1 MPDLVLLILKYVF
14 LAILWIF
21 VARAVRAVLIELRP
35 AKAAGRTGRSAAP
48 VPAQPPPSRRGKGK
62 APGKAVVVEGTSL
75 KGKSFPLT
83 GEITIGRSEQCQV
96 HVEGDTY
103 VSTMHARIFPRDG
116 SYMVEDLG
124 STNGTYLN
132 RRRITSPAELQ
143 RGDRVKVGKTVLEMR
158 K

>member
-21 VARAVRAVLIELRP
+21 VARAVRAVLIELRL
-35 AKAAGRTGRSAAP
+35 AKAAGAGRSAAP
-48 VPAQPPPSRRGKGK
+48 VPAQPPPRK
-62 APGKAVVVEGTSL
+62 AKTKKVPGKAVVVEGANL
-75 KGKSFPLT
+75 EGRSFPLT
-83 GEITIGRSEQCQV
+83 GELTIGRSDQCDV
-96 HVEGDTY
+96 KVEGDTY
-103 VSTMHARIFPRDG
+103 VSSVHARIYARDG

-132 RRRITSPAELQ
+132 RRRITAPAELQ

>member
-1 MPDLVLLILKYVF
+1 MPDLVLLLLKYVF

-35 AKAAGRTGRSAAP
+35 AKAPAPARGAP
-48 VPAQPPPSRRGKGK
+48 VPSRPPPRKTKGK

-75 KGKSFPLT
+75 EGKTFALS
-83 GEITIGRSEQCQV
+83 GELTIGRSDQCQV
-96 HVEGDTY
+96 RVEGDTY
-103 VSTMHARIFPRDG
+103 VSSVHARIFQRDG

-132 RRRITSPAELQ
+132 RRRITAPAELQ

>member
-35 AKAAGRTGRSAAP
+35 AKAAGPSRAGAP
-48 VPAQPPPSRRGKGK
+48 VPAQPPPRK
-62 APGKAVVVEGTSL
+62 AKAKKTPGKAVVVEGASL
-75 KGKSFPLT
+75 KGQTFALT
-83 GEITIGRSEQCQV
+83 GELTIGRSDQCNV
-96 HVEGDTY
+96 KVEGDTY
-103 VSTMHARIFPRDG
+103 VSSVHARIYARDG

-132 RRRITSPAELQ
+132 RRRITAPAELQ

>member
-35 AKAAGRTGRSAAP
+35 AKAAGRDGPSGAP
-48 VPAQPPPSRRGKGK
+48 VPSQPPARRTKK
-62 APGKAVVVEGTSL
+62 APGKAVVIEGTSL

-83 GEITIGRSEQCQV
+83 GELTIGRSDQCQV
-96 HVEGDTY
+96 RVEGDTY
-103 VSTMHARIFPRDG
+103 VSSVHARIFARDG

-132 RRRITSPAELQ
+132 RRRITAPAELQ